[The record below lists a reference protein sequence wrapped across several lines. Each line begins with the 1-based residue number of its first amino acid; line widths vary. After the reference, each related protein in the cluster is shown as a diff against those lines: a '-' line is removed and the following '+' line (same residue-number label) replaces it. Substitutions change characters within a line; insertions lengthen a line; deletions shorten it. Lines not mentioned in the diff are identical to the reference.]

1 MVVETQIS
9 DIYIYTSFFL
19 HFSKTL
25 LTIGILTIIQIPV
38 LDLTDIKNPLED
50 VTIIDNLLTI
60 TRFAKI
66 TFYQIYTLFLL
77 SGLTDEVNILY

>member
-1 MVVETQIS
+1 M
-9 DIYIYTSFFL
+9 
-19 HFSKTL
+19 
-25 LTIGILTIIQIPV
+25 